1 MKNRLIK
8 ILALAGMLA
17 YAPLTVAAEDS
28 QAVALTGIED
38 FNMAVVFRP
47 LFPSFPDRNP
57 VIEQARWQINGDET
71 GPLGTLGIFAVFDI
85 DSSLL
90 ATDGDVIGIDGIEF
104 SIRPAVNQG
113 TGTGGIANAG
123 DLSIYF
129 TTSDVDVLDP
139 DSGIVFDNGGGTD
152 PTGLGDQFENLTLL
166 SSGFQDE
173 GIYDIERLVIP
184 VENEGLETLMLERI
198 AAGENL
204 RFLIASQ
211 TPGFTSNL
219 GTGNEDQSPNFDFF
233 GEPPV
238 VTFVLDTQA
247 PVVTQPIGV
256 PLLSPLGL
264 ALLALLMVAVTVR
277 QLRNQRLA

>member
-1 MKNRLIK
+1 MKKRWIK
-8 ILALAGMLA
+8 VLALSALLIGVPGLA
-17 YAPLTVAAEDS
+17 SADDS
-28 QAVALTGIED
+28 EIVNLTGIED
-38 FNMAVVFRP
+38 FDMAVVFRP
-47 LFPSFPDRNP
+47 LFASFPDRNP
-57 VIEQARWQINGDET
+57 VIEPARWQINGDET

-90 ATDGDVIGIDGIEF
+90 GSGADVIAIEGIEF
-104 SIRPAVNQG
+104 SIRPAVNQD

-129 TTSDVDVLDP
+129 TTSDADVLDP
-139 DSGIVFDNGGGTD
+139 EGGIIFDNGGGSD

-166 SSGFQDE
+166 SSGFQEE
-173 GIYDIERLVIP
+173 GVYDIERLIIP
-184 VENEGLETLMLERI
+184 AESDGLETLLLERI

-211 TPGFTSNL
+211 TPGFTSNF

-233 GEPPV
+233 GEPPE
-238 VTFVLDTQA
+238 VTFILGTQV

-264 ALLALLMVAVTVR
+264 ALLALLMVAVTMRRMSR
-277 QLRNQRLA
+277 QRA